1 VKIVVP
7 GRKDRLQLGL
17 FCPSLT
23 PESAE
28 PIFERV
34 TKIGRYEVE
43 SEIGRGAMGVV
54 YLAHDPRLSRR
65 VAIKTHA
72 LPAGMSRIRQREFRE
87 RFIREARAA
96 GRLTHPGV
104 VTVHDVDEDD
114 DSGAL
119 FITMEHVPGTNLEKL
134 LRGKRIEPEQ
144 AGSIADQVAEALH
157 VAHLAG
163 IVHRDVKPANILVR
177 DSDGAVKV
185 ADFGVARLSESEL
198 TRSGATVGSPAYMSP
213 EQIRGREVDGR
224 SDLFSLAVILY
235 EMLCGER
242 PFAGEDTSALAY
254 SIVHETPVPISKRV
268 ADSTSTLDSFFDR
281 AFAKDPAARFPDGAA
296 FREGLHQALS
306 ASPGEDPN
314 ATHLDAK
321 IVVGSN
327 EKRAGLAGPETTGSS
342 PPWSTLTR
350 WYGRGRRARA
360 VTALLAVGILV
371 AWMLLS
377 WNGKAYLHLD
387 AKSSVPEGAFAL
399 LVDGE
404 EVYSRELSGKDAP
417 KGLLRKALGN
427 AETFEALIAV
437 SPGRHEVVARIV
449 PEDEWKRYEDTIV
462 VEIDARQTRKLRMRA
477 GRAFGAPLSLK
488 AD

>member
-1 VKIVVP
+1 
-7 GRKDRLQLGL
+7 
-17 FCPSLT
+17 LT
-23 PESAE
+23 PDGAE
-28 PIFERV
+28 PIFDSV

-54 YLAHDPRLSRR
+54 YLAHDPRLNRR
-65 VAIKTHA
+65 VAIKTYS
-72 LPAGMSRIRQREFRE
+72 LPEGMSRIEEREFRE

-96 GRLTHPGV
+96 GRLAHPGV

-134 LRGKRIEPEQ
+134 LRESRIEPER
-144 AGSIADQVAEALH
+144 ARSIVDQVAEALH
-157 VAHLAG
+157 VAHAAG

-177 DSDGAVKV
+177 DPDEAVKV
-185 ADFGVARLSESEL
+185 ADFGVARLPASEL
-198 TRSGATVGSPAYMSP
+198 TRSGAAVGSPAYMSP

-224 SDLFSLAVILY
+224 SDLFSLAAILY

-254 SIVHETPVPISKRV
+254 SIVHETPVPISKRF
-268 ADSTSTLDSFFDR
+268 AGSTAGLDSFFDR
-281 AFAKDPAARFPDGAA
+281 ALAKDPAARFQDGAA
-296 FREGLHQALS
+296 FREGLRA
-306 ASPGEDPN
+306 AFDTKPEKDPN
-314 ATHLDAK
+314 ATHIDAK
-321 IVVGSN
+321 IVVEPGEGRS
-327 EKRAGLAGPETTGSS
+327 GLETTGAS
-342 PPWSTLTR
+342 PMWSTLTR
-350 WYGRGRRARA
+350 WKDRSRRAR
-360 VTALLAVGILV
+360 VVMALLAIGILA
-371 AWMLLS
+371 AWMLFG
-377 WNGKAYLHLD
+377 WGGKAYLHLD
-387 AKSSVPEGAFAL
+387 AKSSVPEGMFAL

-417 KGLLRKALGN
+417 KGLLRKALGT
-427 AETFEALIAV
+427 AETFEALIEV

>member
-1 VKIVVP
+1 V
-7 GRKDRLQLGL
+7 R
-17 FCPSLT
+17 
-23 PESAE
+23 
-28 PIFERV
+28 
-34 TKIGRYEVE
+34 KIGRYEVE

-54 YLAHDPRLSRR
+54 YLAHDPRLNRR
-65 VAIKTHA
+65 VAIKTYA
-72 LPAGMSRIRQREFRE
+72 LPGGMSRIRELEFRE
-87 RFIREARAA
+87 RFVREARAA

-104 VTVHDVDEDD
+104 VTVHDVDEDA
-114 DSGAL
+114 DSGTL

-134 LRGKRIEPEQ
+134 LCERRIEPEQ
-144 AGSIADQVAEALH
+144 ARSIADQVAEALR

-185 ADFGVARLSESEL
+185 ADFGVARLPASEL
-198 TRSGATVGSPAYMSP
+198 TRSGAAVGSPAYMSP

-224 SDLFSLAVILY
+224 CDLFSLAVILY

-268 ADSTSTLDSFFDR
+268 AGSTTALDSFFDR
-281 AFAKDPAARFPDGAA
+281 ALAKDPAARFPDCAA
-296 FREGLHQALS
+296 FREGLSEAFS
-306 ASPGEDPN
+306 TSPKTDPN
-314 ATHLDAK
+314 ATHLDTK
-321 IVVGSN
+321 IVVESD
-327 EKRAGLAGPETTGSS
+327 EKRSGLAGLDTTGST
-342 PPWSTLTR
+342 PLWSTLTR
-350 WYGRGRRARA
+350 WQGRRRRVRV
-360 VTALLAVGILV
+360 VTVLLAVGILA

-377 WNGKAYLHLD
+377 WNGRAYLHLD
-387 AKSSVPEGAFAL
+387 AKSSVSEGAFAL

-417 KGLLRKALGN
+417 KGLLRKALGK

-449 PEDEWKRYEDTIV
+449 PVDEWKRYEDTIV
-462 VEIDARQTRKLRMRA
+462 VEIDARQTRKLKMRA

>member
-1 VKIVVP
+1 M
-7 GRKDRLQLGL
+7 
-17 FCPSLT
+17 T
-23 PESAE
+23 PESTE
-28 PIFERV
+28 PIFDCV

-54 YLAHDPRLSRR
+54 YLAHDPRLNRR
-65 VAIKTHA
+65 VAIKTYA
-72 LPAGMSRIRQREFRE
+72 LPGGMSRIRELEFRE

-104 VTVHDVDEDD
+104 VTVHDVDEDA

-119 FITMEHVPGTNLEKL
+119 FITMEHVPGTNLENL
-134 LRGKRIEPEQ
+134 LRDKRIDPEQ
-144 AGSIADQVAEALH
+144 ARAIADQVAEALQ

-177 DSDGAVKV
+177 DSDGTVKV
-185 ADFGVARLSESEL
+185 ADFGIARLSASEL
-198 TRSGATVGSPAYMSP
+198 TRTGATIGSPAYMSP
-213 EQIRGREVDGR
+213 EQIRGREIDGR
-224 SDLFSLAVILY
+224 SDLFSLAAILY

-242 PFAGEDTSALAY
+242 PFDGEDTSALAY

-268 ADSTSTLDSFFDR
+268 AGATSALDRFFDR
-281 AFAKDPAARFPDGAA
+281 ALAKDPAARFRDAAA
-296 FREGLHQALS
+296 FQEGLGEAFS
-306 ASPGEDPN
+306 KSPEQDPN
-314 ATHLDAK
+314 ATHLDGK
-321 IVVGSN
+321 IVLASD
-327 EKRAGLAGPETTGSS
+327 EKRSGLAGRYTTGSTS
-342 PPWSTLTR
+342 WWSTLTR
-350 WYGRGRRARA
+350 GRRARV
-360 VTALLAVGILV
+360 VTVSVAVGILA
-371 AWMLLS
+371 AWMLFG
-377 WNGKAYLHLD
+377 WNRKAYFHLD

-449 PEDEWKRYEDTIV
+449 PEDEWKQYEDTIV

-477 GRAFGAPLSLK
+477 GRIFGAPLSLK

>member
-1 VKIVVP
+1 
-7 GRKDRLQLGL
+7 
-17 FCPSLT
+17 
-23 PESAE
+23 
-28 PIFERV
+28 V

-43 SEIGRGAMGVV
+43 NEIGRGAMGVV
-54 YLAHDPRLSRR
+54 YLAHDPRLNRR
-65 VAIKTHA
+65 VAIKTYT
-72 LPAGMSRIRQREFRE
+72 LPGGMSRIRELEFRE
-87 RFIREARAA
+87 RFVREARAA

-104 VTVHDVDEDD
+104 VTVHHVDADD

-119 FITMEHVPGTNLEKL
+119 FITMEHVPGTNLDKL
-134 LRGKRIEPEQ
+134 LRGKRIDPERARAI
-144 AGSIADQVAEALH
+144 AGQVAEALL

-185 ADFGVARLSESEL
+185 ADFGVARLPASEL
-198 TRSGATVGSPAYMSP
+198 TRSGAAVGSPAYMSP

-254 SIVHETPVPISKRV
+254 SIVHETLVPISKRV
-268 ADSTSTLDSFFDR
+268 KGSTTALDSFFDR
-281 AFAKDPAARFPDGAA
+281 ALAKDPAARFPDGAA
-296 FREGLHQALS
+296 FREGLTEAFS
-306 ASPGEDPN
+306 TSPRKDLN

-321 IVVGSN
+321 IVVESN
-327 EKRAGLAGPETTGSS
+327 ENRSGLAGLEMTGSR
-342 PPWSTLTR
+342 PVWSTLTMWR
-350 WYGRGRRARA
+350 GRGRRFRV
-360 VTALLAVGILV
+360 VTVLLAVGIL
-371 AWMLLS
+371 ATWMLLA

-449 PEDEWKRYEDTIV
+449 PEDEWKEYQTSIV
-462 VEIDARQTRKLRMRA
+462 VEIDARQTRRLKLRA
-477 GRAFGAPLSLK
+477 GRAFGSPLSLK